1 MSRVDNVGRRKV
13 LGIAGASVVGAGAL
27 VLGSASP
34 ASAATA
40 ETWLD
45 TLTGSGDEA
54 SVIQAAID
62 ALSPDGG
69 VIRIPA
75 GTYYIGTT
83 LTMGS
88 NVSLVGAGIRATVL
102 RDHANL
108 GNNRMIKAVGTSGTR
123 LRNIAIRDL
132 TIRNGTAG
140 TGTPTIGRDALRV
153 EYTDGF
159 VLERVRVTEIQ
170 GLYGVS
176 YVSSSG
182 IVIRDCDFYRCAHT
196 MVAVLIENDG
206 ITVTGSRF
214 DTVTNTVTTNTYT
227 FMTGAEL
234 NNTGSFFVRNLLI
247 ENNVFLNNPRWEG
260 VDCHGGENI
269 VIRNN
274 VIKNCKVGVALQHA
288 HGYLADQSQEVLRNV
303 LVADNIIDQGDGDN
317 GQAGISV
324 VGNVQRLSENIR
336 IIGNTIT
343 GFTGQDACPG
353 SITLYCVQHVWIEQN
368 QMWNHGI
375 HGVCFWHS
383 VFGATIRS
391 NYFFGANST
400 AAANAT
406 SAAIGV
412 TSGGTFGIVV
422 EDNTVD
428 ATAANKT
435 VNYFLRSFNQ
445 YESWQIR
452 NNRVLNVKQA
462 NPYYNGSFLPV
473 ERSAIPTASLVQRY
487 GDLVYNTS
495 GGAGWVATSP
505 KRGYG
510 SLDTTTTVVKGTISS
525 GSNQMTIVSGGASD
539 FRAVPPGMNITVAG
553 AGASGGTLSARVL
566 EWNAPGTVLLDIDA
580 STSVTAANVK
590 YQGLTLAAV

>member
-1 MSRVDNVGRRKV
+1 MLGVAGAGV
-13 LGIAGASVVGAGAL
+13 LGASAL
-27 VLGSASP
+27 VMGSAAP

-45 TLTGSGDEA
+45 SLTGSGDEA
-54 SVIQAAID
+54 SVFQAAID
-62 ALSPDGG
+62 ALGPNGG
-69 VIRIPA
+69 VIRVPA

-83 LTMGS
+83 LALGS
-88 NVSLVGAGIRATVL
+88 NVCLVGAGITATVL

-108 GNNRMIKAVGTSGTR
+108 GNNKMMTAIGSSGTR

-140 TGTPTIGRDALRV
+140 VGTPTIGRDALRV
-153 EYTDGF
+153 EYVDGIT
-159 VLERVRVTEIQ
+159 LERVRVTEIQ

-176 YVSSSG
+176 YVGSTG
-182 IVIRDCDFYRCAHT
+182 IVIRDCEFYRCAHT

-206 ITVTGSRF
+206 VTVSGSTF

-303 LVADNIIDQGDGDN
+303 LVADNIIEQGNGDN

-336 IIGNTIT
+336 IIGNNIT

-368 QMWNHGI
+368 QVWDHGVY
-375 HGVCFWHS
+375 GVCFWHS

-412 TSGGTFGIVV
+412 TNGGTFGVLV

-428 ATAANKT
+428 ATAVNKT
-435 VNYFLRSFNQ
+435 VNYFLRAFNQ

-452 NNRVLNVKQA
+452 NNRILNVKQT
-462 NPYYNGSFLPV
+462 NPYYNSSLLPV
-473 ERSAIPTASLVQRY
+473 ERTAIPTASLVQRY

-495 GGAGWVATSP
+495 GSAGWVATAP

-510 SLDTTTTVVKGTISS
+510 SLDTTTVVVKATIAS
-525 GSNQMTIVSGGASD
+525 GSDQMAIVAGGASD

-553 AGASGGTLSARVL
+553 AGPSGGLLSARVL
-566 EWNAPGTVLLDIDA
+566 EWNAPGTVTLDVSA